1 MFSISKEKNCNHC
14 VYQNSNTMYFKNISL
29 FQICIGNH
37 DPEDKEILLI
47 YIVPFTL
54 NHIFTL
60 LVDIMTYVK
69 KELNS
74 KTPLTIEY
82 CLSNG
87 TKDCNITETSREVN
101 DFCI

>member
-1 MFSISKEKNCNHC
+1 MFLISKGKKSLPLCLSKFK
-14 VYQNSNTMYFKNISL
+14 YYFKNISL

-47 YIVPFTL
+47 YIVPVTL
-54 NHIFTL
+54 NYIFTL
-60 LVDIMTYVK
+60 LVDLMTYIK

-74 KTPLTIEY
+74 KAPLTTEY

-87 TKDCNITETSREVN
+87 TKHWFITETSHQVN
-101 DFCI
+101 DF